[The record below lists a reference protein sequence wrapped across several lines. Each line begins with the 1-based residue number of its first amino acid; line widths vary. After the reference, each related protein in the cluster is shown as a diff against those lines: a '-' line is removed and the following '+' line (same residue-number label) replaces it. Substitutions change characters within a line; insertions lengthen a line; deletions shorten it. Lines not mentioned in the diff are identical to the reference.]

1 MPKSLSPYD
10 IETFI
15 NETPQ
20 ANLSQLWQSLGVP
33 TKAQRSNWD
42 WCHCDNCRAESSE
55 FDLDGESGNEVLLR
69 VAESFGEAYRYLVF
83 KSDNDREERWRLLG
97 YIDAWGKYQE
107 ASHMVLL
114 SDGKPWLLI
123 RDQGASGSGVALYI
137 DRLFQVTGR
146 GLKELVAYSSEGH
159 QVGYSHEPAR
169 DFLGRIS
176 SCEIHDERA
185 TITIDYTVTYLMVSG
200 DQLHY
205 IPLLRKQQRAV
216 LVGSLGRKATMLDL
230 NRSSVS
236 RAEVEAVYNIDSLS
250 NEDFLKYNYA
260 ELSQISVGRNEQ
272 KKEWLRQFLVTCDN
286 TVERRRLARELG
298 Q

>member
-15 NETPQ
+15 NENPQ

-42 WCHCDNCRAESSE
+42 WYHCENCRAESSE

-69 VAESFGEAYRYLVF
+69 VAVGEAYRYLVF
-83 KSDNDREERWRLLG
+83 KLDNDREERWRLLG

-137 DRLFQVTGR
+137 DRLFQVTSR
-146 GLKELVAYSSEGH
+146 DLRELVAYSSEGH
-159 QVGYSHEPAR
+159 QVGYSHEPTR

-185 TITIDYTVTYLMVSG
+185 TITIDYSVTYLMVSW

-216 LVGSLGRKATMLDL
+216 LVGSLGRKGTMLDL

-236 RAEVEAVYNIDSLS
+236 RAELEAVYNIDSLS
-250 NEDFLKYNYA
+250 NEDFLKYNYR
-260 ELSQISVGRNEQ
+260 ELLQIAAGTQVA
-272 KKEWLRQFLVTCDN
+272 KKEWLRQYLKECEDSI
-286 TVERRRLARELG
+286 EHRRLVGILD